1 MTQGVYVIRRQSG
14 QIKIGV
20 SGNVR
25 IRLSMLQNA
34 STEPLFLDYSE
45 RVVGDA
51 AVLERQ
57 VHETLGAHRLD
68 DEWYD
73 VSTEQA
79 IETIREAAQT
89 LGFELSP
96 WPPKVVRAS
105 LKREKTTVVNMR
117 FDPEIL
123 AKIDAEAK
131 QRGMSRIAWL
141 HWVASS
147 ALGAE

>member
-14 QIKIGV
+14 QTKVGV

-34 STEPLFLDYSE
+34 SSEPLLLDYSE

-57 VHETLGAHRLD
+57 VHERLDAHRLD
-68 DEWYD
+68 DEWFD
-73 VSTEQA
+73 VSTEKA
-79 IETIREAAQT
+79 IETIRQAAQT

-96 WPPKVVRAS
+96 WPPKVSRAS

-117 FDPEIL
+117 FDSQTV

-131 QRGMSRIAWL
+131 RRGMSRVAWL